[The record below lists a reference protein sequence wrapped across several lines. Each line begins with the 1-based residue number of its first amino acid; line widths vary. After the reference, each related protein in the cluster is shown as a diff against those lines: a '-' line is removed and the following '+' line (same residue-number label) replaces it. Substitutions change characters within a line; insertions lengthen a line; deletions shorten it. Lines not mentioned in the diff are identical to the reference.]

1 MSILRLENI
10 SRQFR
15 TEPLWQDV
23 TLTVEPGERLGI
35 LGSNGSG
42 KTTLLR
48 VMAGVE
54 PVDRG
59 RRSVASG
66 VRVGYLPQSPTFA
79 SELSVL
85 DALYHS
91 QSEAIDLLRAHEE
104 ACRRL
109 SKGDPEGRFA
119 AEVSELAGRLEAL
132 GAWDLH
138 TRARTILTR
147 LGLPDMEARVG
158 SLSVG
163 QRKRVALAEALISEP
178 DLLLLDEPT
187 NHLDTA
193 AIDWLEGYL
202 RHFAGALVMIT
213 HDRYFL
219 DRVTRR
225 ILEVEQGCV
234 QLHEGNYASYLQEKD
249 HQEKLRAASAEKRS
263 NLLRREMEWLKRGPR
278 ARATKQKARQERI
291 LAMLEQGP
299 RSTRGELA
307 LEQAGTASRL
317 GRKGLLLH
325 GLSKSYEGR
334 PLLREFTLELQGGD
348 RIGLVGPN
356 GCGKTT
362 LLDLV
367 AGRVEPDQ
375 GWVEMGPTVVPG
387 YYAQRSGDLPE
398 ETRAVDYVREVAE
411 VLTRPD
417 GSRITAESLMENF
430 LFPRSMQHTPIH
442 RLSGGERRRLEL
454 LRVLLGAPNL
464 LLLDEPTNDLDLPT
478 LVRLEAWLDDFPG
491 ILVVVSHDRYF
502 LDRTV
507 DRLFHFGV
515 GGPSEFPGDYETLRQ
530 TLAEEERPPTPPRV
544 RAPAP
549 SPGAPS
555 RDRRLSYK
563 ETRELQALEQEIE
576 RGDQRCLVLEQ
587 ALAAPSSDAERLH
600 SMYCEL
606 EGLQVR
612 LAQALD
618 RWAELAARAE
628 NG

>member
-1 MSILRLENI
+1 MSILRLEGI
-10 SRQFR
+10 SRQFQ

-23 TLTVEPGERLGI
+23 TLSIEPGERLGI

-54 PVDRG
+54 PVDQG
-59 RRSVASG
+59 RRVVASG
-66 VRVGYLPQSPTFA
+66 VRVGYLPQAPAFA
-79 SELSVL
+79 PELSVL

-104 ACRRL
+104 ACLRL
-109 SKGDPEGRFA
+109 SKGDPEGRCGQ
-119 AEVSELAGRLEAL
+119 EVSELAGRLEAL

-158 SLSVG
+158 DLSVG

-193 AIDWLEGYL
+193 AIDWLEAYL
-202 RHFAGALVMIT
+202 RHFSGALVMIT

-234 QLHEGNYASYLQEKD
+234 QLFDGNYASYLQEKN
-249 HQEKLRAASAEKRS
+249 HQDKLEAASIEKRS

-299 RSTRGELA
+299 RASRGELA
-307 LEQAGTASRL
+307 LGQAGTASRL

-325 GLSKSYEGR
+325 GLSKSYEGSH
-334 PLLREFTLELQGGD
+334 LLREFSLELQGGD

-387 YYAQRSGDLPE
+387 YYAQHSAELPGE
-398 ETRAVDYVREVAE
+398 LRAVDYVREVAE
-411 VLTRPD
+411 VLVRPD
-417 GSRITAESLMENF
+417 GSRITAESLMERF
-430 LFPRSMQHTPIH
+430 LFPRSMQHTPIS

-507 DRLFHFGV
+507 DRLFHFGAS
-515 GGPSEFPGDYETLRQ
+515 GPSEFPGDYETLRE
-530 TLAEEERPPTPPRV
+530 TLVEAERVQASPRV
-544 RAPAP
+544 REAAP
-549 SPGAPS
+549 SAGAPT

-563 ETRELQALEQEIE
+563 ENRELQALEHEIE
-576 RGDQRCLVLEQ
+576 TGDQRRLLLEQ
-587 ALAAPSSDAERLH
+587 ALASPSSDAERLH

-606 EGLQVR
+606 EALKTR
-612 LAQALD
+612 LAEALE

>member
-1 MSILRLENI
+1 MSILRLEGI
-10 SRQFR
+10 CRQFR
-15 TEPLWQDV
+15 TEPLWED
-23 TLTVEPGERLGI
+23 LSLAVEPGERLGI

-59 RRSVASG
+59 RRIVDPGA
-66 VRVGYLPQSPTFA
+66 RVGYLPQAPAFA
-79 SELSVL
+79 PDLSVL

-91 QSEAIDLLRAHEE
+91 QSEAVDLLRAYEE
-104 ACRRL
+104 ACLRL
-109 SKGDPEGRFA
+109 SKGDPEGRA
-119 AEVSELAGRLEAL
+119 SRRVSELAERLEAL
-132 GAWDLH
+132 GAWDLQ

-147 LGLPDMEARVG
+147 LGLPDLEALVG
-158 SLSVG
+158 TLSVG

-193 AIDWLEGYL
+193 ASDWLEGYL
-202 RHFAGALVMIT
+202 RHFPGALVMIT

-225 ILEVEQGCV
+225 ILEVEQGSV
-234 QLHEGNYASYLQEKD
+234 QLFEGNYAAYLQEKS
-249 HQEKLRAASAEKRS
+249 HQAEMETASAEKRS
-263 NLLRREMEWLKRGPR
+263 NLLRREMEWLQRGPR

-291 LAMLEQGP
+291 QAMLEEAP
-299 RSTRGELA
+299 RPARGELA
-307 LEQAGTASRL
+307 LGQVGSASRL

-325 GLSKSYEGR
+325 GLGKSYDGC
-334 PLLREFTLELQGGD
+334 PVLRDFSLELQRGD

-362 LLDLV
+362 LLNLV

-387 YYAQRSGDLPE
+387 YYAQDSEDQPPE
-398 ETRAVDYVREVAE
+398 VRALDYVREAAE
-411 VLTRPD
+411 VLVRPD
-417 GSRITAESLMENF
+417 GSRITAESLMERF
-430 LFPRSMQHTPIH
+430 LFPRPMQHTPLG

-454 LRVLLGAPNL
+454 LRVLVKGPNL

-507 DRLFHFGV
+507 DRLFHFGAD
-515 GGPSEFPGDYETLRQ
+515 GPSEFPGDYQTLRETLAQ
-530 TLAEEERPPTPPRV
+530 AEKPPTPART
-544 RAPAP
+544 RPAP
-549 SPGAPS
+549 PPAPPPA

-563 ETRELQALEQEIE
+563 ETRELAALEEEIE
-576 RGDQRCLVLEQ
+576 TGDARRLFLEQ
-587 ALAAPSSDAERLH
+587 ALAQPSSDAEQVH
-600 SMYCEL
+600 SMFCEL
-606 EGLQVR
+606 EALRAR
-612 LAQALD
+612 LDQALE
-618 RWAELAARAE
+618 RWSELAARVEEA
-628 NG
+628 

>member
-1 MSILRLENI
+1 MSLLRLEGI

-23 TLTVEPGERLGI
+23 TLSIEPGERLGI

-54 PVDRG
+54 PVDKG
-59 RRSVASG
+59 RRIVPQG
-66 VRVGYLPQSPTFA
+66 MRIGYLPQHPRF
-79 SELSVL
+79 EPGLSVL

-91 QSEAIDLLRAHEE
+91 QTEAMDLLRAHEE
-104 ACRRL
+104 ACLRM
-109 SKGDPEGRFA
+109 SKGDPEGRHSR
-119 AEVSELAGRLEAL
+119 EVSELAGRLEAL
-132 GAWDLH
+132 GAWDLM

-147 LGLPDMEARVG
+147 LGLPDLEARMET
-158 SLSVG
+158 LSVG

-178 DLLLLDEPT
+178 DLLALDEPT

-193 AIDWLEGYL
+193 AIDWLEGFL
-202 RHFAGALVMIT
+202 RHFSGALVLIT

-225 ILEVEQGCV
+225 ILEVEQGSV
-234 QLHEGNYASYLQEKD
+234 RLYEGNYAAYLQEKD
-249 HQEKLRAASAEKRS
+249 RQEQLEAASAEKRA
-263 NLLRREMEWLKRGPR
+263 NLVRREMEWLRRGPR

-291 LAMLEQGP
+291 LALLDRAP
-299 RSTRGELA
+299 KANRGELT
-307 LEQAGTASRL
+307 LGQAGTASRL

-325 GLSKSYEGR
+325 GLGKSYEGR
-334 PLLREFTLELQGGD
+334 PLLGDFSLELQAGD

-362 LLDLV
+362 LLDMV

-387 YYAQRSGDLPE
+387 YYAQRSEELPA
-398 ETRAVDYVREVAE
+398 ETRAIDYVREAAE
-411 VLTRPD
+411 VLVRPD
-417 GSRITAESLMENF
+417 GSRITAESLMESF
-430 LFPRSMQHTPIH
+430 LFPRPMQHTLIG
-442 RLSGGERRRLEL
+442 RLSGGEKRRLEL

-478 LVRLEAWLDDFPG
+478 LVRLEAWLDDYPG
-491 ILVVVSHDRYF
+491 ILMVVSHDRYF

-507 DRLFHFGV
+507 DRLFHFGAS
-515 GGPSEFPGDYETLRQ
+515 GPTEFPGDYETLREN
-530 TLAEEERPPTPPRV
+530 LAEAERERIPLRRSPPR
-544 RAPAP
+544 PAP
-549 SPGAPS
+549 PPQE
-555 RDRRLSYK
+555 RRLSYK
-563 ETRELQALEQEIE
+563 ETRELQALEVEIE
-576 RGDQRCLVLEQ
+576 AGDERRLFLEQ
-587 ALAAPSSDAERLH
+587 ALAEPSSDAERLH

-606 EGLQVR
+606 ETLQAR
-612 LAQALD
+612 LAQAMD
-618 RWAELAARAE
+618 RWAELAGRME
-628 NG
+628 GL